1 MKYRASADEEEE
13 AELKFAAQG
22 VPGSGAGLNRT
33 SWSPDARFL
42 ACGLFLG
49 GWHGDGCVLFFFCS
63 VMGHLFFPPPR
74 TLPCTHTLR
83 QRESERERERERE
96 QIWSAA
102 SMHTFSQ
109 HLCHPPSESA
119 LPVRL
124 PPPPLYSSQ
133 VTREAKFTLS
143 LSGWTPLT
151 AKAGINEPR
160 LCKRSL
166 GSS

>member
-1 MKYRASADEEEE
+1 MVMKYRASADEEEE

-49 GWHGDGCVLFFFCS
+49 GWHGEGCVLFFFCS

-96 QIWSAA
+96 RENKFGLPLPC
-102 SMHTFSQ
+102 T
-109 HLCHPPSESA
+109 HLVSTCA
-119 LPVRL
+119 
-124 PPPPLYSSQ
+124 
-133 VTREAKFTLS
+133 
-143 LSGWTPLT
+143 TPLL
-151 AKAGINEPR
+151 NR
-160 LCKRSL
+160 LFLSAFHPLPYTPLR
-166 GSS
+166 